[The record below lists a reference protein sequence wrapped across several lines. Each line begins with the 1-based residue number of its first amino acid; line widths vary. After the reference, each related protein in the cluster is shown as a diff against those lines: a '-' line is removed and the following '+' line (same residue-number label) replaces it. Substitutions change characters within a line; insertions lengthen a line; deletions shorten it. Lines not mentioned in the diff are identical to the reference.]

1 MKLMLSVENAAVAFQ
16 AVEMDGFELS
26 DQVIVMAATN
36 RADVLDPALT
46 RPGRFDRQV
55 QVPLPDVEGRKAI
68 LQVHAKKI
76 KLSPSVELGRVARGT
91 PMFSGAD
98 LEALINEAAIIATLA
113 DKDFVDQL
121 DLDEARDKLRWGRAN
136 KSRKVQELER
146 IATAYH
152 EAGHAVVQLVLPHT
166 DPVHK
171 VTIIPR
177 GQSGGATFSLP
188 EKDRYFYNRKYLEA
202 SMRVL
207 CGGRIA
213 ERRKTND
220 ISSGASM
227 DIQMATS
234 YARHMVLDWGMS
246 DRLGFVQ
253 YSPDPNREAIFADR
267 DYSQD
272 TARIIDEEV
281 KRLIDAAFADSERIL
296 DENWQHVISI
306 SEALLE
312 YETLQSDELEALMK
326 GETIS
331 RASVSGLLEQEAEG
345 GSSTESTSVEDSDS
359 DDASA
364 SGDVLPNPA

>member
-1 MKLMLSVENAAVAFQ
+1 
-16 AVEMDGFELS
+16 
-26 DQVIVMAATN
+26 
-36 RADVLDPALT
+36 
-46 RPGRFDRQV
+46 
-55 QVPLPDVEGRKAI
+55 
-68 LQVHAKKI
+68 
-76 KLSPSVELGRVARGT
+76 
-91 PMFSGAD
+91 
-98 LEALINEAAIIATLA
+98 
-113 DKDFVDQL
+113 
-121 DLDEARDKLRWGRAN
+121 
-136 KSRKVQELER
+136 
-146 IATAYH
+146 
-152 EAGHAVVQLVLPHT
+152 
-166 DPVHK
+166 
-171 VTIIPR
+171 
-177 GQSGGATFSLP
+177 
-188 EKDRYFYNRKYLEA
+188 
-202 SMRVL
+202 
-207 CGGRIA
+207 
-213 ERRKTND
+213 
-220 ISSGASM
+220 
-227 DIQMATS
+227 MATS